1 MLSVGLKMK
10 LLRKTFPVFLFCL
23 KTCQKGQ
30 PSIFTIWW
38 ITFFTVLIMEFI
50 ELNWLYKHIKKIRS
64 SQPAIPVL
72 ISVNHQSFPVRIVK
86 RNQFLRSDDIFME
99 ASKSSHIQIIIY
111 NKEFTPHIWKTTCL
125 ITQRLLNF
133 CVRNLSWE
141 ENKQQRS
148 VFLIKQSSS

>member
-1 MLSVGLKMK
+1 MLISPTEGYFENSWCCFLEEPMLSVGLKMK

-64 SQPAIPVL
+64 SQPAIPALNWVKY
-72 ISVNHQSFPVRIVK
+72 QSLPVSIVK
-86 RNQFLRSDDIFME
+86 RAAFHFAQKH
-99 ASKSSHIQIIIY
+99 SKYPAGNCMFKVNNRNTRTRCEICSGLTIQI
-111 NKEFTPHIWKTTCL
+111 P
-125 ITQRLLNF
+125 
-133 CVRNLSWE
+133 
-141 ENKQQRS
+141 
-148 VFLIKQSSS
+148 